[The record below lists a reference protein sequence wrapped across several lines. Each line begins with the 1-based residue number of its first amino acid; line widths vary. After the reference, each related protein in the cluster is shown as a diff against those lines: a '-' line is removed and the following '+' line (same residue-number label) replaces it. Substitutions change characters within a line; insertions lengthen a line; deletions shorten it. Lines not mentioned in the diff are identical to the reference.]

1 MTSNFLLLRLFA
13 LFFVIV
19 IVVFSITSTQS
30 PSTEKIDRSVQYFV
44 DDGAKEKEM
53 EKKVEMEK
61 EIQKEHE
68 QHIDMFPKGLDCK
81 NGGIEIFGE
90 CHCPSFVYGHLCED
104 AGECYNITKKISY
117 AYVWGLKP
125 QKKVKSCTI
134 DPHLI
139 PCWLNSTRAEHP
151 DLAEEALF
159 ARMNDT
165 ERAVVAESDN
175 LTKVN
180 VTKEFVMED
189 EIERLLKTYGPWNK
203 SDKLFLKTINEY
215 WSTGS
220 PPVDYR
226 NTVLTPVPP
235 TPDNQPVRLAYVL
248 MIHKSYKGDRF
259 ERLFKMIYR
268 PYNYYMIHIDADGNE
283 GERQWLIKY
292 SKKFLAEVNYKTTR
306 MSGKRVDN
314 IYFMKNRIKSEWG
327 DITLVY
333 QNLLAFVDLLKIN
346 RKVPENERWQ
356 HAVSLS
362 VFDLPVKKI
371 SEIEAYLRPRRNQ
384 NFIQIYPEL
393 KYRSERAEKLH
404 LQCDSKIDV
413 VQIQDSLGIMSRDN
427 KKFPNPFYY
436 PNVWKRYESSQWTM
450 VTPEFADYMVRSPWA
465 LEVLFGA
472 KYDCIPDESY
482 FASVMTSSPFY
493 KQDKDT
499 FMYPSSLR
507 HPAHVVGADTNV
519 TEKAFKDLMM
529 PESPFLYARKFRSSR
544 TAKMVEERI
553 YEPWYWL

>member
-1 MTSNFLLLRLFA
+1 MISNLLKLRLFILLFILA
-13 LFFVIV
+13 LISTAITFTDLVITTNSSDNIHV
-19 IVVFSITSTQS
+19 KNFDKDDKQMVDN
-30 PSTEKIDRSVQYFV
+30 TEE
-44 DDGAKEKEM
+44 EKYSYL
-53 EKKVEMEK
+53 
-61 EIQKEHE
+61 
-68 QHIDMFPKGLDCK
+68 FPKGLSCR
-81 NGGIEIFGE
+81 NGGIEIFGK
-90 CHCPSFVYGHLCED
+90 CQCPAFVSGDLCED
-104 AGECYNITKKISY
+104 ADKCLSLTYDVTYIEPWKQE
-117 AYVWGLKP
+117 AQAVE
-125 QKKVKSCTI
+125 SCTI
-134 DPHLI
+134 DPRLI

-180 VTKEFVMED
+180 VTKEFKMED
-189 EIERLLKTYGPWNK
+189 EIERVLKTYGPWSE

-235 TPDNQPVRLAYVL
+235 TPEDQPVRLAYVL
-248 MIHKSYKGDRF
+248 MLDGNYQGERF

-268 PYNYYMIHIDADGNE
+268 PYNYYMIHIDADGDE
-283 GERQWLIKY
+283 GERQWLLQYIASFLERVN
-292 SKKFLAEVNYKTTR
+292 SKVTRITGNSVNN
-306 MSGKRVDN
+306 VH
-314 IYFMKNRIKSEWG
+314 FMTNRIQSGWG
-327 DITLVY
+327 DITLIY

-384 NFIQIYPEL
+384 NFIQITTKPS
-393 KYRSERAEKLH
+393 YRSWRAVKIY
-404 LQCDSKIDV
+404 LQCDSQVKA
-413 VQIQDSLGIMSRDN
+413 VQIKDKLGIMSRDN

-436 PNVWKRYESSQWTM
+436 PNNWKRYESSQWTM